1 MNKHKNRPILVI
13 DPAVKNP
20 ELITFNHLAQTSQVP
35 LTYHLP
41 ALFGLQSLQKTKPE
55 QVRGIII
62 LGSLSSVNEKLSWQ
76 ENLGLFLRPF
86 LAEKTPVLGLCFG
99 HQFIAHLFGGKVQH
113 VFPDQKKHLGFRK
126 VQLKENP
133 LWGERREG
141 ELYVSHNE
149 HVVTVPKDF
158 SVSAESPEIAIE
170 GLAHNHLPI
179 WSFQPH
185 PEAGPKFQEVRED
198 QSHLSDPK
206 KFEFGNSLVG
216 AFLRFCSRND

>member
-1 MNKHKNRPILVI
+1 MNKHRNPPILII

-20 ELITFNHLAQTSQVP
+20 ELITFNHLTQTSPVP

-41 ALFGLQSLQKTKPE
+41 ALFGLQSLCKVKPE

-62 LGSLSSVNEKLSWQ
+62 LGSLSSVNEKHSWQ
-76 ENLGLFLRPF
+76 ENLGHFLQPF
-86 LAEKTPVLGLCFG
+86 FEAKTPVLGSCFG
-99 HQFIAHLFGGKVQH
+99 HQFIAHLFGGKVQY

-126 VQLKENP
+126 VRLKENL
-133 LWGERREG
+133 LWGESREG

-149 HVVTVPKDF
+149 QVVTVPKDF
-158 SVSAESPEIAIE
+158 SVSAESPEIPIE
-170 GLAHNHLPI
+170 GLSHNHLPI

-206 KFEFGNSLVG
+206 KFEFGNRLVS
-216 AFLRFCSRND
+216 AFLHFCSGNK